1 MRYRSECFREEWP
14 SPRTKPHHPKIFH
27 SMTLLVLY
35 NKIDCVR
42 PYFMQWHFFTGRYQI
57 IPPFT
62 YLALHRNRV
71 ALMFSPSNLRFID
84 AFCMLTYLC
93 KYYVATGGEKN
104 KYIQPS
110 VNTWFT
116 RNFFVR
122 LSFHLME
129 IWSDWKPHQWIII
142 SLNWELSTNTQ
153 SNSMKMSAIKDF

>member
-93 KYYVATGGEKN
+93 KYYVATGGEKKQIYPAIC
-104 KYIQPS
+104 KYMIHTQFFCSSVFPS
-110 VNTWFT
+110 HGDLK
-116 RNFFVR
+116 R
-122 LSFHLME
+122 LKATPMNNNIVKLG
-129 IWSDWKPHQWIII
+129 
-142 SLNWELSTNTQ
+142 
-153 SNSMKMSAIKDF
+153 A